1 MSFVDLRLLI
11 IFWYRPSCLVI
22 FTIVLYVLRRL
33 TSSVY
38 LLVSSILSCN
48 LYHCVVCPS
57 STYVFWLSFGIVNLV
72 LQSLPLCCMSF
83 VDLLLLFTFWYRQSC
98 LVIFTI
104 VLYVLRRLTSSHYL
118 LVSSILSCN
127 LYHCVVCPSSTYVFC
142 LPFRIVNLVL

>member
-11 IFWYRPSCLVI
+11 IFLYRQSFLVI

-33 TSSVY
+33 TSSDY

-48 LYHCVVCPS
+48 LYHCVVC
-57 STYVFWLSFGIVNLV
+57 L
-72 LQSLPLCCMSF
+72 SF
-83 VDLLLLFTFWYRQSC
+83 VDLRLLIIFWYRQSC

-104 VLYVLRRLTSSHYL
+104 VLYVLRRLTSSDYRPSCLVIFTIVLYVLRRLTSSDYL

-142 LPFRIVNLVL
+142 LPFGIVNLVL